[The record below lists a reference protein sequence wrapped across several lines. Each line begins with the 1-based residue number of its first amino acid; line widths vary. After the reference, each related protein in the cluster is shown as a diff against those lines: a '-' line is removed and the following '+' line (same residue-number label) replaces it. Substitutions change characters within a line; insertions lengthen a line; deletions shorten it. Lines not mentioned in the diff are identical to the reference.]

1 MNLNS
6 LLKILKE
13 HREEIQKN
21 FRVKSLRVFGSTVRG
36 ENKPESDIDI
46 LVEFN
51 GPATF
56 DNYMDLKIFLED
68 ILGKQIDLVT
78 EKALKPRLRLYIE
91 KEAIY
96 VS

>member
-56 DNYMDLKIFLED
+56 DDYMGLKIFLED

-78 EKALKPRLRLYIE
+78 EKALKPRLRPYIE

>member
-1 MNLNS
+1 MNLNR

-13 HREEIQKN
+13 HKQEIQKN
-21 FRVKSLRVFGSTVRG
+21 FRVKSLRIFGSTARG

-46 LVEFN
+46 LVEFD

-56 DNYMDLKIFLED
+56 DDYMDLKIFLED

-78 EKALKPRLRLYIE
+78 EKALKPRLRPYIE

>member
-13 HREEIQKN
+13 HKQEIQKN
-21 FRVKSLRVFGSTVRG
+21 FRVKSLRIFGSTVRG

-56 DNYMDLKIFLED
+56 DDYMDLKIFLED

-78 EKALKPRLRLYIE
+78 TKALKPRLRPYIE

>member
-1 MNLNS
+1 MNLNCV
-6 LLKILKE
+6 LKILKE
-13 HREEIQKN
+13 HRQEIQKN
-21 FRVKSLRVFGSTVRG
+21 FGVKSLRIFGSTVRG

-56 DNYMDLKIFLED
+56 DDYMGLKIFLED

-78 EKALKPRLRLYIE
+78 EKALKPRLRPYIE

>member
-6 LLKILKE
+6 LLKILHE
-13 HREEIQKN
+13 HRQEIRRN
-21 FRVKSLRVFGSTVRG
+21 FGVKSLRIFGSTVRG

-56 DNYMDLKIFLED
+56 DEYMDLKIFLED
-68 ILGKQIDLVT
+68 LLGKKIDLVT
-78 EKALKPRLRLYIE
+78 EKALKPRLRPNIE

-96 VS
+96 VA

>member
-6 LLKILKE
+6 LLKILNE
-13 HREEIQKN
+13 HKQEIQRN
-21 FRVKSLRVFGSTVRG
+21 FGVKSLRIFGSTVRG

-46 LVEFN
+46 LVEFK

-56 DNYMDLKIFLED
+56 DEYMDLKIFLED
-68 ILGKQIDLVT
+68 LLGKQIDLVT
-78 EKALKPRLRLYIE
+78 EKALKPRLRPYIE

-96 VS
+96 VA

>member
-6 LLKILKE
+6 LLKILNE
-13 HREEIQKN
+13 HKQEIQRN
-21 FRVKSLRVFGSTVRG
+21 FGVKSLRIFGSTVRG

-56 DNYMDLKIFLED
+56 DEYMDLKIFLED
-68 ILGKQIDLVT
+68 LLGKQIDLVT
-78 EKALKPRLRLYIE
+78 EKALKPRLRPYIE

-96 VS
+96 VA

>member
-6 LLKILKE
+6 LLKILHE
-13 HREEIQKN
+13 HRQEIRRN
-21 FRVKSLRVFGSTVRG
+21 FGVKSLRIFGSTVRG

-56 DNYMDLKIFLED
+56 DEYVDLKIFLED
-68 ILGKQIDLVT
+68 LLGKKIDLVT
-78 EKALKPRLRLYIE
+78 EKALKPRLRPNIE

-96 VS
+96 VA

>member
-1 MNLNS
+1 MDLNS
-6 LLKILKE
+6 LLKILNE
-13 HREEIQKN
+13 HKQEIQRN
-21 FRVKSLRVFGSTVRG
+21 FGVKSLRIFGSTVRG

-56 DNYMDLKIFLED
+56 DEYMDLKIFLED
-68 ILGKQIDLVT
+68 LLGKQIDLVT
-78 EKALKPRLRLYIE
+78 EKALKPRLRPYIE

-96 VS
+96 VA